1 MDPLIKLDTSE
12 VSQRSDRG
20 QSEVSQS
27 ASTFFPDF
35 YCLTLLLLGFFEGF
49 SLYISEITTLSIF
62 ADCVHSIRFV
72 KAILIYTM
80 NPWVLVG
87 CGGLGRAIF

>member
-1 MDPLIKLDTSE
+1 MPGTAE
-12 VSQRSDRG
+12 
-20 QSEVSQS
+20 
-27 ASTFFPDF
+27 
-35 YCLTLLLLGFFEGF
+35 LTLPPLGFLEVF

-87 CGGLGRAIF
+87 CGGLGRAEFCVFIFQIFRFRVFEGDL